1 MTHDDLYHRAG
12 LGRVGTVMGDIHFER
27 GLGQQGRAWDCS
39 LVLVKY
45 LETRPEEVRGK
56 GVLEL
61 GCGVGLPGVAAA
73 IAGAEQVILTDM
85 AVGLPVIERTIELN
99 PTVKDHLSGDVLLWG
114 DEVAAARLI
123 SRARCPVSVVI
134 CSDLLYGDGPA
145 AEGSDE
151 NMCGAAEALVATLS
165 TICSSPESLILS
177 CQERRWSGDQGAFF
191 FELMARRGFAAEA
204 VDLGDISEQFRGDY
218 SCGLSL
224 LRIRRAGNERATSS
238 R

>member
-1 MTHDDLYHRAG
+1 MPFRRLRCCWPLQQFFELVSSGCCTRYAKFCCRRRVKSFPPQHPQVLDAAIEHEILCLYHYP
-12 LGRVGTVMGDIHFER
+12 DN
-27 GLGQQGRAWDCS
+27 Q
-39 LVLVKY
+39 
-45 LETRPEEVRGK
+45 
-56 GVLEL
+56 
-61 GCGVGLPGVAAA
+61 
-73 IAGAEQVILTDM
+73 

-151 NMCGAAEALVATLS
+151 NKCGAAEALVATLS